1 MVGTGEDSSDERQGR
16 QERRSWRLRH
26 VRGFLSLP
34 GNTILNG
41 GMAGSITRL
50 GVGASAV
57 LGAQRRSLLL
67 GAILLLAM
75 MTALVVAQFAGPQGQ
90 SGPSPAFAQ
99 GYCGNP
105 IVALTPGA
113 GRFTINFT
121 YPTGGGTDPTLY
133 RHRNRKASPVGA
145 WTPWIFP
152 GNPLFETLDTF
163 RMTDTVLDL
172 EGETAYNVE
181 AQSVCFGDRHS
192 NTVTANVTT
201 LIVRDFVLTL
211 TQNGREITEI
221 PEGESATL
229 TVSLDTNSAPFAD
242 NTDFIFGF
250 LFATVSEDDPPF
262 EPGEAMVTS
271 DDDPNDFSAI
281 QTLVAGERSFSF
293 TVSADPDNLE
303 HHTAPDDDE
312 HPLEASVYV
321 IKYNATSTRIRV
333 EGHENWVELIYIRDG
348 IPPVVTA
355 TPSVTPSATPSVTPS
370 VTPSPTV
377 ISTPTVVNN
386 RAMGMVTIDD
396 STPSNSPELGDT
408 LTASTT
414 ATDAD
419 GLTPPT
425 TFSYQWLRNGTAIVG
440 TGATYDVTVAD
451 IGSTLEARAHFVDD
465 LSNAETLTS
474 TATAR
479 VPSGPVIRAPNGFF
493 WDNNAATDD
502 SITVDTSTMD
512 YSYLPSGA
520 TFTFEWF
527 YVDASGTEEDG
538 DTPGPDFMSQT
549 YGLTSVDDMKY
560 MQVEV
565 FFTDTNGFNVAKLA
579 NVQTRLITERPPLEI
594 PMGVTA
600 TVPATGGSVALS
612 WGLTSL
618 GGERPSGFKYR
629 FKPTAQADTEF
640 TEWTNARGGLS
651 TRSVRITGNLIN
663 NVPYTFEVA
672 SYSPQ
677 VAVSEATTESTTAVY
692 RQKTRDC

>member
-67 GAILLLAM
+67 GGILLLAM

-99 GYCGNP
+99 TCAVP
-105 IVALTPGA
+105 
-113 GRFTINFT
+113 TIT
-121 YPTGGGTDPTLY
+121 LTGGGGSLTIAFDRTGDATPEKYQY
-133 RHRNRKASPVGA
+133 RYRYTHVGFVP
-145 WTPWIFP
+145 WSPWIDVNIV
-152 GNPLFETLDTF
+152 GGVYEVETIIAPLPFEVRHDVQA
-163 RMTDTVLDL
+163 RAVCASNI
-172 EGETAYNVE
+172 ESSSVARNVITGIITR
-181 AQSVCFGDRHS
+181 SFD
-192 NTVTANVTT
+192 
-201 LIVRDFVLTL
+201 ITL

-221 PEGESATL
+221 REGESATL
-229 TVSLDTNSAPFAD
+229 TVTLDPADTAFDAPL
-242 NTDFIFGF
+242 NLVVGF
-250 LFATVSEDDPPF
+250 LFSGDFSGATPIPGIEI
-262 EPGEAMVTS
+262 GEALASSPPDNIQGELT
-271 DDDPNDFSAI
+271 AI
-281 QTLVAGERSFSF
+281 QTLVAGERSVSF
-293 TVSADPDNLE
+293 TVTAVQDNLE
-303 HHTAPDDDE
+303 HDTAPDDNE
-312 HPLEASVYV
+312 HPLEASLITIVYPSEPSE
-321 IKYNATSTRIRV
+321 KIRV
-333 EGHENWVELIYIRDG
+333 GGSLDWHYYIYIRDG

-355 TPSVTPSATPSVTPS
+355 TPIVTPS

-396 STPSNSPELGDT
+396 STSSNSPELGDT

-479 VPSGPVIRAPNGFF
+479 VPSGPVIRATNGFF

-502 SITVDTSTMD
+502 SITVDTSTMT
-512 YSYLPSGA
+512 YTYLPPGA
-520 TFTFEWF
+520 TFTYEWI
-527 YVDASGTEEDG
+527 YVDASGTSE
-538 DTPGPDFMSQT
+538 GPASGTDSTSQT

-565 FFTDTNGFNVAKLA
+565 FFTDTDSSAVAKLA
-579 NVQTRLITERPPLEI
+579 NMQTRLITERPPLEI
-594 PMGVTA
+594 PTNVTA
-600 TVPATGGSVALS
+600 TVPSNGGNVALS
-612 WGLTSL
+612 WGLTSQ
-618 GGERPSGFKYR
+618 GGDTPSGFKYR

-640 TEWTNARGGLS
+640 TAWATARGGLS

-677 VAVSEATTESTTAVY
+677 VAVSEATTESTVVVY